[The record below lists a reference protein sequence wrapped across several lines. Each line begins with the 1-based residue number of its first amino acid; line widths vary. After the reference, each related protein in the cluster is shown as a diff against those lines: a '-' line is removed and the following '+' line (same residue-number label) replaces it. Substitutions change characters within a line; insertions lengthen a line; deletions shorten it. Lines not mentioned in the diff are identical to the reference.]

1 MQPLTVWIYKGSR
14 RAETYLY
21 VPGENDFSRVPAAL
35 LEAMGRLQLVME
47 LAIDEQRSLA
57 RADAKTVIESVRDAG
72 YYLQLPPVE
81 PHAKPRLQ

>member
-1 MQPLTVWIYKGSR
+1 MQQLTVWIYKGSR

-21 VPGENDFSRVPAAL
+21 VAEEDDFSRVPAEL

-47 LAIDEQRSLA
+47 LAIDEQRRLA
-57 RADAKTVIESVRDAG
+57 RADAKTVIKSVRDAG

-81 PHAKPRLQ
+81 PQGKRKLQ